1 MWSLLGS
8 GGVNDAGSWKKFDMP
23 PSSLT
28 GGSQTWEPDSVTAWP
43 SRVPRATFA
52 STELQSVNSNLS
64 ADAGPAATQPTT
76 TATPTASAIRT
87 LIVLLRCRD
96 VAGASAP

>member
-8 GGVNDAGSWKKFDMP
+8 GGVNEAGSWKKFDMP

-28 GGSQTWEPDSVTAWP
+28 GGSQTCEPDSVTAWP

-52 STELQSVNSNLS
+52 STEVQSVNSNLS
-64 ADAGPAATQPTT
+64 ADAGSAATPPST
-76 TATPTASAIRT
+76 TATATASAIRI
-87 LIVLLRCRD
+87 LIVLLHCHGD
-96 VAGASAP
+96 AGASAP